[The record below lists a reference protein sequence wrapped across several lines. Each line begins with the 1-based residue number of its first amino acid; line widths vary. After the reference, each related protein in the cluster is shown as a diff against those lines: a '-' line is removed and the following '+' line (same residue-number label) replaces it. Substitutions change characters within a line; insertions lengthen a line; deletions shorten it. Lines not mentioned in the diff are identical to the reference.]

1 MILRRLSLS
10 DDAEEAS
17 RKILSRS
24 TAAARECARE
34 LDEHVSSR
42 LFGTC
47 RSCTHQHHL
56 TGGGSSAHQSAHR
69 QSLCNQVHGWDNK
82 ASKTTSRT
90 MLQRAPNTQHAAR
103 DTACCLDSLKPR
115 DNLAAPL
122 LTNSTLLLPT
132 SQNPLYVD
140 FGLLR
145 RTSSYFRDLTLI
157 VTRVTLTSIR
167 HL

>member
-1 MILRRLSLS
+1 MLHLH
-10 DDAEEAS
+10 
-17 RKILSRS
+17 RKSAYWYHGFSVFNFGS
-24 TAAARECARE
+24 TTTVRI
-34 LDEHVSSR
+34 
-42 LFGTC
+42 
-47 RSCTHQHHL
+47 
-56 TGGGSSAHQSAHR
+56 
-69 QSLCNQVHGWDNK
+69 LCNQAHGRDNK

-90 MLQRAPNTQHAAR
+90 MLKRAPNTQHAAQR
-103 DTACCLDSLKPR
+103 TACCWIYLSHETISRL
-115 DNLAAPL
+115 PL

-132 SQNPLYVD
+132 FQSPLYID